1 MKIEPEPTT
10 PRSTRAVRARR
21 GAAAAFAALAGAALL
36 SACGSSSSSST
47 TNSGGAKG
55 NLDTAR
61 IALSI
66 EQSILAQ
73 RHIHAKVTCPAA
85 IPQETGKTFTCIAT
99 NTTTVTPHG
108 GKPTKTTVTTNFTVT
123 VQNNRGYV
131 TYHS

>member
-1 MKIEPEPTT
+1 MNIEPEPTT

-21 GAAAAFAALAGAALL
+21 GALAAVAALAGLALL

-47 TNSGGAKG
+47 TSSGAKG

-85 IPQETGKTFTCIAT
+85 VPQQTGKTFTCIAT

-108 GKPTKTTVTTNFTVT
+108 GKPTKTTVTTPFTVT

>member
-1 MKIEPEPTT
+1 MNIEPEPTT
-10 PRSTRAVRARR
+10 PPSTRVVRARR
-21 GAAAAFAALAGAALL
+21 GALAAVAALAGAALL

-47 TNSGGAKG
+47 TGGGAKG

-99 NTTTVTPHG
+99 NTTTVTPKG
-108 GKPTKTTVTTNFTVT
+108 GKPTKTSVTTPFTVT